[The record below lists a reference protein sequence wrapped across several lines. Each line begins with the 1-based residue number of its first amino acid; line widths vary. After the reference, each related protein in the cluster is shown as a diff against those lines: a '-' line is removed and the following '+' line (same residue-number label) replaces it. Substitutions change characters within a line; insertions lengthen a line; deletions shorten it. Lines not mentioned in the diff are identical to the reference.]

1 MKIGA
6 VLLVGLTACAAARSP
21 TPPTVRVGSAE
32 EAVKAAARGGAY
44 EHPRAAVHL
53 RLAASEV
60 ARARVLIR
68 RGEYREAES
77 LLQRAEADAEVAKV
91 LAREAQLRADV
102 DAARTRVATTR
113 RRGTR

>member
-6 VLLVGLTACAAARSP
+6 VMLVGLTACVTPRSP

-32 EAVKAAARGGAY
+32 EAVNAATREGAY
-44 EHPRAAVHL
+44 GHPRAAAQL

-60 ARARVLIR
+60 HRARLLIR

-77 LLQRAEADAEVAKV
+77 LLRRAEADAEVATA
-91 LAREAQLRADV
+91 LAREAQLREYIG
-102 DAARTRVATTR
+102 AARTRVATTSP
-113 RRGTR
+113 RGSR